1 VTTPD
6 RLADFEVGS
15 FDGYDEYS
23 GTKVD
28 MTCPVCGLSV
38 GDWYGISLSE
48 LLAAANAH
56 LEQCPKRATS

>member
-6 RLADFEVGS
+6 PLADFEVGS
-15 FDGYDEYS
+15 FGGCGMVDLTCHACRLPVGQWYD
-23 GTKVD
+23 
-28 MTCPVCGLSV
+28 L
-38 GDWYGISLSE
+38 SLSD